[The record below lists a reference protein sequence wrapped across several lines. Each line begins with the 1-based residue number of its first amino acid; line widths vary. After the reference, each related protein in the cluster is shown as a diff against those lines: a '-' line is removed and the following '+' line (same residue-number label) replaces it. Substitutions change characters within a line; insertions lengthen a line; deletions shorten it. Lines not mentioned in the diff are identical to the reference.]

1 MVTATRFRRK
11 FEVIDTAAVADSPLP
26 AAPVAPSEDDRMPTN
41 LVLQYV
47 RAQRDT
53 IRWTEAGARRGDAEA
68 VHDMR
73 VAIRRLR
80 STLRTFRGLWDT
92 ERAEWLRI
100 ELKWIA
106 DQLGPVRDGQVMA
119 ERLSSA
125 VEAEPAELVRGPVAA
140 SLRDGLGDRIADGR
154 AGLRSALDGERYRVL
169 LERLNRLVLATDGS
183 SPSWLRKRT
192 RKAVH
197 RADRLLS
204 DAVRDRRATPGPDAD
219 TRLHEARKAFKRARY
234 AVEVSRPTAGR
245 PARRLAKRLSALQD
259 VLGAHQDSV
268 ITGAVLLDAAGAAA
282 GRGEETFTYGLLHA
296 RQADAGERAL
306 IGLPRARRRAG
317 KARVRSWLS

>member
-26 AAPVAPSEDDRMPTN
+26 ASPVAPSDDDRMPTN

-119 ERLSSA
+119 ERLA
-125 VEAEPAELVRGPVAA
+125 GAIEAEPAELVRGPVAE
-140 SLRDGLGDRIADGR
+140 SLRDGLGDRIAAGR

-183 SPSWLRKRT
+183 SSSWLRKRT
-192 RKAVH
+192 RKAVR
-197 RADRLLS
+197 RADKMLS
-204 DAVRDRRATPGPDAD
+204 TAVRDRKAPEADA
-219 TRLHEARKAFKRARY
+219 RLHEARKAYKRARY
-234 AVEVSRPTAGR
+234 AVEVTRPAAGR

-282 GRGEETFTYGLLHA
+282 KRGEETFTYGLLHA
-296 RQADAGERAL
+296 RQADAGVRAL
-306 IGLPRARRRAG
+306 TGLPKARRRAA
-317 KARVRSWLS
+317 KSRARSWLR

>member
-11 FEVIDTAAVADSPLP
+11 FEVIDTAAVAESPLP
-26 AAPVAPSEDDRMPTN
+26 ATQVTPSEDDRMPTN

-80 STLRTFRGLWDT
+80 STLRTFRGLWET
-92 ERAEWLRI
+92 ERAEWLRA

-106 DQLGPVRDGQVMA
+106 GQLGPVRDGQVMA
-119 ERLSSA
+119 ERLTSA
-125 VEAEPAELVRGPVAA
+125 IEAEPAELVRGPIAE
-140 SLRDGLGDRIADGR
+140 SLHEGLGDRIAEGR

-169 LERLNRLVLATDGS
+169 LERLNRLVLATDGTS
-183 SPSWLRKRT
+183 SSWLRKRT
-192 RKAVH
+192 RKAVR
-197 RADRLLS
+197 RADRKLS
-204 DAVRDRRATPGPDAD
+204 AAVSAPGPEAS
-219 TRLHEARKAFKRARY
+219 THLHEARKACKRARY
-234 AVEVSRPTAGR
+234 AVEVTRPATGR
-245 PARRLAKRLSALQD
+245 PARRLAKRLTALQD

-268 ITGAVLLDAAGAAA
+268 ITGAVLLDAAGTAAR
-282 GRGEETFTYGLLHA
+282 RGEETFTYGLLHA
-296 RQADAGERAL
+296 RQADAGKRAL
-306 IGLPRARRRAG
+306 RDLPKARRRAG
-317 KARVRSWLS
+317 TSRVRSWLG